1 MHHRTA
7 PPREA
12 AAASRQQNLSFPLQQ
27 FLGSKQVHPPS
38 KIWARGRECGAAKG
52 AIFYPCTPSPA
63 ALDVRM
69 PGNVPLRLLVFDRNK
84 LLLLLR
90 GALDR
95 GGCGGGGG
103 GDDDGSG
110 VGIGRG
116 GHCSR
121 SAAELAGAPS
131 GGPIPHPHLENRVSY
146 ADVAVGCLG
155 AAVGGSRWWQPLVAA
170 SSKSVSWRSWLP
182 PTLVWSGRNPCSW
195 LGYSSDTALIQ
206 RLQAVPPSA
215 GDARKCVNKCR

>member
-1 MHHRTA
+1 MF
-7 PPREA
+7 EC
-12 AAASRQQNLSFPLQQ
+12 
-27 FLGSKQVHPPS
+27 LG
-38 KIWARGRECGAAKG
+38 
-52 AIFYPCTPSPA
+52 
-63 ALDVRM
+63 
-69 PGNVPLRLLVFDRNK
+69 GNVPLRLLIFDRNK

-103 GDDDGSG
+103 GDDDGGG

-170 SSKSVSWRSWLP
+170 VGGSQLQERVMAQLAAP
-182 PTLVWSGRNPCSW
+182 NPRLERQESM
-195 LGYSSDTALIQ
+195 LLARIQLRYGADTA
-206 RLQAVPPSA
+206 PPGGTALCWRCSQMC
-215 GDARKCVNKCR
+215 K